1 VSKGTDGAAGG
12 IGVLGSAFNP
22 PHLGHLALAQEALW
36 QLDLSEVVLMPTGD
50 APHKRIADDP
60 GREQRLAMTRLAAAD
75 DSRFSVSTLEV
86 DRDGPSYTYETLELL
101 ADQRADTELV
111 FVMGADA
118 AVGLES
124 WRAPERV
131 VELARIAVA
140 RRSGVSDA
148 EVAAVMRSLGADG
161 RATMLEMPQF
171 GVSSSAVRERAAGG
185 RPLRYLVPESVARFI
200 EEKGIYS

>member
-1 VSKGTDGAAGG
+1 VSSTAAGG

-36 QLDLSEVVLMPTGD
+36 QLGLDEVVLMPTGQ
-50 APHKRIADDP
+50 APHKTIADDP

-75 DSRFSVSTLEV
+75 DQRFSVSTLEV
-86 DRDGPSYTYETLELL
+86 ERDGPSYTYETLELL
-101 ADQRADTELV
+101 AGERGGAELV

-124 WRAPERV
+124 WREPRRV
-131 VELARIAVA
+131 TELARLAVA
-140 RRSGVSDA
+140 RRAGVSDA
-148 EVAAVMRSLGADG
+148 EVAAVLRSLGAEG

-171 GVSSSAVRERAAGG
+171 GVSSSAVRERAAAG
-185 RPLRYLVPESVARFI
+185 RPLRYLVPESVARFV
-200 EEKGIYS
+200 EEKGIYG